1 MLFIKLPRLKLDV
14 TNGWMLEKRKGY
26 IDQLL
31 RDLKLLEERIS
42 TVRDSDSLPFSFFRE
57 SFDRIQEIYRTLHL
71 LEFLQ
76 IDDMRG
82 QMERLVHFLSEVENK
97 DAREEPEKEAVVSAI
112 APVDDERVTLAEAGE
127 PDEPIEATD
136 LVTGERGMVQE
147 EVVVPRPGTRG
158 IEFPEY
164 RNPRAHEH
172 ALVSKAPASE
182 RPSTANEEIP
192 IPSSTR
198 PEQKNVAAVPLP
210 IEKKRT
216 FNEPAFVEGKR
227 ASLNDVIPSQP
238 AVVDL
243 RRRISLNDRFLFQR
257 ELFGNSRQ
265 EMDHAMEQLGKLR
278 TYAEAETYLRES
290 LSLDPENATV
300 SDFLHA
306 IKQGFE

>member
-1 MLFIKLPRLKLDV
+1 M
-14 TNGWMLEKRKGY
+14 
-26 IDQLL
+26 
-31 RDLKLLEERIS
+31 EERIS

-97 DAREEPEKEAVVSAI
+97 DAREKDTLEKDTSEKSVREKNAREEPKKETIVPAI
-112 APVDDERVTLAEAGE
+112 PPGAGMR
-127 PDEPIEATD
+127 D
-136 LVTGERGMVQE
+136 
-147 EVVVPRPGTRG
+147 

-172 ALVSKAPASE
+172 ASVSKASLPG
-182 RPSTANEEIP
+182 RSTTGNEELP
-192 IPSSTR
+192 VPSPAPSG
-198 PEQKNVAAVPLP
+198 QKGAVTVPLAVD
-210 IEKKRT
+210 KTRAFK
-216 FNEPAFVEGKR
+216 EPAFVEGKS
-227 ASLNDVIPSQP
+227 ASLNDIIPSRT

-243 RRRISLNDRFLFQR
+243 KRRISLNDRFLFQR

-265 EMDHAMEQLGKLR
+265 EMDRAMEQLSKLQ

-290 LSLDPENATV
+290 LSLDLENATV
-300 SDFLHA
+300 SDFLHV

>member
-1 MLFIKLPRLKLDV
+1 MLIRLLRLELDI
-14 TNGWMLEKRKGY
+14 TSGWMLEKRKGY

-42 TVRDSDSLPFSFFRE
+42 TVRDNDSLPFSFFRE

-76 IDDMRG
+76 IDEMRG
-82 QMERLVHFLSEVENK
+82 QMERLVHFLSEVESKDAWEKDTLEKDTLEKSVREK
-97 DAREEPEKEAVVSAI
+97 DAREEPKKETIVPAI
-112 APVDDERVTLAEAGE
+112 PPGS
-127 PDEPIEATD
+127 
-136 LVTGERGMVQE
+136 GM
-147 EVVVPRPGTRG
+147 RD

-172 ALVSKAPASE
+172 ASVSKASLPG
-182 RPSTANEEIP
+182 RSTTGNEELP
-192 IPSSTR
+192 VPGSIPS
-198 PEQKNVAAVPLP
+198 EQKGTTAVPLP
-210 IEKKRT
+210 IEKTRT
-216 FNEPAFVEGKR
+216 FKEPAFVEGKR
-227 ASLNDVIPSQP
+227 ASFNDTIPSQP

-243 RRRISLNDRFLFQR
+243 KRRISLNDRFLFQR

-300 SDFLHA
+300 SDFLHV

>member
-1 MLFIKLPRLKLDV
+1 MKLLRLKLHV
-14 TNGWMLEKRKGY
+14 TNRWMLEKRKGY

-42 TVRDSDSLPFSFFRE
+42 TVRDNDSLPFSFFRQ

-76 IDDMRG
+76 INEMRG

-97 DAREEPEKEAVVSAI
+97 EAREKEAQEKEAQEKDALEKD
-112 APVDDERVTLAEAGE
+112 APKEPKEPKKEAVT
-127 PDEPIEATD
+127 PVIT
-136 LVTGERGMVQE
+136 
-147 EVVVPRPGTRG
+147 PGANTRD

-164 RNPRAHEH
+164 RNPRANEDT
-172 ALVSKAPASE
+172 LVS
-182 RPSTANEEIP
+182 
-192 IPSSTR
+192 IPSR
-198 PEQKNVAAVPLP
+198 
-210 IEKKRT
+210 
-216 FNEPAFVEGKR
+216 
-227 ASLNDVIPSQP
+227 P

-243 RRRISLNDRFLFQR
+243 KRRISLNDRFLFQR

-265 EMDHAMEQLGKLR
+265 EMDRAMEQLGKLQ

-290 LSLDPENATV
+290 LSLDPEDATV
-300 SDFLHA
+300 SDFLHV

>member
-1 MLFIKLPRLKLDV
+1 MLFIKLPCLKLDV

-97 DAREEPEKEAVVSAI
+97 DAREEPEKEAVVPAI

-136 LVTGERGMVQE
+136 LVTGERRMVQE
-147 EVVVPRPGTRG
+147 EVVVPRPRTRG

-172 ALVSKAPASE
+172 TLVS
-182 RPSTANEEIP
+182 
-192 IPSSTR
+192 IPSR
-198 PEQKNVAAVPLP
+198 PV
-210 IEKKRT
+210 
-216 FNEPAFVEGKR
+216 
-227 ASLNDVIPSQP
+227 
-238 AVVDL
+238 VVDL
-243 RRRISLNDRFLFQR
+243 KRRISLNDRFLFQR